1 MLQKIRALITLER
14 LKIYNPMT
22 ISSHPLANKLIQQN
36 LQNRPLTQEE
46 IEERIKRS
54 VQIEIKLI
62 NKNNT
67 LAAADLTLLLNLTGP
82 VCIKGFLIF
91 RSSRENPVLKAN
103 INVAAP
109 AKAIYGKYRPQ
120 VFFSNRQRWEFL
132 QRLIYEKYLSV
143 KGEQLKKELS

>member
-1 MLQKIRALITLER
+1 MDDKLIQKIRL
-14 LKIYNPMT
+14 
-22 ISSHPLANKLIQQN
+22 QN
-36 LQNRPLTQEE
+36 LQNRPLTQKE
-46 IEERIKRS
+46 IEDRIKRL

-91 RSSRENPVLKAN
+91 HSSRENPVLQAN
-103 INVAAP
+103 INVTAP

-120 VFFSNRQRWEFL
+120 VFFSNKLRWEFL
-132 QRLIYEKYLSV
+132 QKLIYEKYLSV
-143 KGEQLKKELS
+143 KEEQLKKSLS